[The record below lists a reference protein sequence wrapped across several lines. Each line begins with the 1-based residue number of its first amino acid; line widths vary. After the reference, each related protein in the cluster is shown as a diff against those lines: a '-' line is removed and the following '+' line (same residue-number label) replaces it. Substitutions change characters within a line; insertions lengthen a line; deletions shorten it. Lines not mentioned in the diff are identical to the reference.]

1 MFNAGTL
8 FLFAVLSLSGQPNE
22 QNIYVQSVN
31 SNNPKLDSVLTV
43 LNSPPPVV
51 FSKADSIT
59 TNLISFAQSLKGI
72 PYRYACADPKKGF
85 DCSGFVMYVFNHF
98 QMKVPRSSI
107 DFTNIGKEVDIKDA
121 VPGDIILFTGTNASI
136 RKVGHVGIIT
146 QSSDT
151 LVFIHASSGKTPAV
165 IETALNPHYK
175 KRFIKVVRVW

>member
-1 MFNAGTL
+1 MFNAGSL
-8 FLFAVLSLSGQPNE
+8 FFFAFLSLSGQPND
-22 QNIYVQSVN
+22 QNIYTPTDTALSILN
-31 SNNPKLDSVLTV
+31 SSVLTATIEHDTV
-43 LNSPPPVV
+43 ASNI
-51 FSKADSIT
+51 IT
-59 TNLISFAQSLKGI
+59 FAQSLKGI

-107 DFTNIGKEVDIKDA
+107 DFTNIGKEIDIKDA
-121 VPGDIILFTGTNASI
+121 IPGDIILFTGTDSSI

-146 QSSDT
+146 QVNDT

-175 KRFIKVVRVW
+175 KRFIKVVRVL